1 VLRKEKTHMDQI
13 KIGAFIAER
22 RKMKN
27 LTQAQLS
34 ERLGVTDRA
43 VSKWET
49 GRCLPDSSIM
59 LDLCRELGI
68 SVNDLLYGEVIT
80 MENFNEKYEKQLLE
94 LVKQKEEA
102 DKNLLRLEIVL
113 GILSTII
120 LLVPTFIAAYA
131 SGLEDWQRILIVF
144 SGFIPAIV
152 GYIFCLNIERTAGY
166 YECKHCGHRYV
177 PTYKDVTAAPHMGRT
192 RYMRCPQCEKKS
204 WQKKVISKD

>member
-1 VLRKEKTHMDQI
+1 MDQI

-80 MENFNEKYEKQLLE
+80 MEKANEQYENQLLE

-131 SGLEDWQRILIVF
+131 PGLEDWQRILIVF
-144 SGFIPAIV
+144 SGFIPAV
-152 GYIFCLNIERTAGY
+152 LGYIFCLNIERTAGY
-166 YECKHCGHRYV
+166 YECGHCHHKYV
-177 PTYKDVTAAPHMGRT
+177 PSRSSMMWSMHMGRT
-192 RYMRCPQCEKKS
+192 RYMKCPKCGKKS
-204 WQKKVISKD
+204 WQKKVIKKD

>member
-1 VLRKEKTHMDQI
+1 MDQI

-80 MENFNEKYEKQLLE
+80 MENFNEKYEHQLLE

-131 SGLEDWQRILIVF
+131 QGLEDWQRILIVF
-144 SGFIPAIV
+144 SGFIPAV
-152 GYIFCLNIERTAGY
+152 LGYIFC
-166 YECKHCGHRYV
+166 
-177 PTYKDVTAAPHMGRT
+177 
-192 RYMRCPQCEKKS
+192 
-204 WQKKVISKD
+204 

>member
-1 VLRKEKTHMDQI
+1 MDQI

-80 MENFNEKYEKQLLE
+80 MENFNEKYEEQLLE

-131 SGLEDWQRILIVF
+131 PGLEDWQRILIVF
-144 SGFIPAIV
+144 SGFIPAV
-152 GYIFCLNIERTAGY
+152 LGYIFCLSIERTAGY
-166 YECKHCGHRYV
+166 YECKHCHHKYV
-177 PTYKDVTAAPHMGRT
+177 PTYSSVMWSMHAGRT
-192 RYMRCPQCEKKS
+192 RYMKCPKCGQKS
-204 WQKKVISKD
+204 WQKKVIKKG